1 MTKKIYF
8 DLDGTVYDLYSI
20 KSWLNKLQAEK
31 EEVFLEGKF
40 LGNYEDFMES
50 ISELISYGYNF
61 GVITWLPMQAS
72 PEYEEICR
80 QEKIKWIN
88 KYLPFVSEINICSYG
103 IPKQNC
109 IQKRAKLMYL
119 IDDNIE
125 VCKMWETP
133 LQRKAINIDSEFT
146 VINALNEIIEN
157 E

>member
-20 KSWLNKLQAEK
+20 ESWLNKLQAEK
-31 EEVFLEGKF
+31 EKVFLEGKF

-50 ISELISYGYNF
+50 ISELINYGYTF

-88 KYLPFVSEINICSYG
+88 KYLFLWNTKTKLYTKKSKINVF
-103 IPKQNC
+103 N
-109 IQKRAKLMYL
+109 
-119 IDDNIE
+119 
-125 VCKMWETP
+125 
-133 LQRKAINIDSEFT
+133 
-146 VINALNEIIEN
+146 
-157 E
+157 

>member
-1 MTKKIYF
+1 MKKY
-8 DLDGTVYDLYSI
+8 V
-20 KSWLNKLQAEK
+20 
-31 EEVFLEGKF
+31 GKK
-40 LGNYEDFMES
+40 
-50 ISELISYGYNF
+50 
-61 GVITWLPMQAS
+61 
-72 PEYEEICR
+72 
-80 QEKIKWIN
+80 KIKWIN

-125 VCKMWETP
+125 VCRMWETP
-133 LQRKAINIDSEFT
+133 LQRKAIYIDSEFT